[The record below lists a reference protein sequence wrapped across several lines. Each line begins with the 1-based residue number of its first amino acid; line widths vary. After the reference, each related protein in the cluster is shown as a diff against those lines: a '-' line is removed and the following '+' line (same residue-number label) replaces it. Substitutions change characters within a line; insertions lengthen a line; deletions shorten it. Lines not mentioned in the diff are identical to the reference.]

1 MPALSTAAA
10 ANRTSRWALT
20 TITCLLGVTCAAC
33 GGTTGVPAGSSPGT
47 PPSAAASATAS
58 SSSEP
63 SQSAT
68 SPSATSPSATTGGT
82 TGHTSAQVR
91 ARLTTFYRTY
101 LAAVRAQGSPS
112 LETVTKPYL
121 TPELQKAVYAPD
133 VDTDLLICAQDL
145 PSGVRVG
152 SPVLG
157 PSTAVVKVATVWQGA
172 PVVPLTVT
180 VRLSDL
186 RISRID
192 CPG

>member
-33 GGTTGVPAGSSPGT
+33 GTTGVPAGSSPGT

-58 SSSEP
+58 S
-63 SQSAT
+63 
-68 SPSATSPSATTGGT
+68 ATTGDT

-157 PSTAVVKVATVWQGA
+157 PSTAVVTVATVWQGA

>member
-1 MPALSTAAA
+1 MPARTTASA

-20 TITCLLGVTCAAC
+20 TITCLLALACSACADTAS
-33 GGTTGVPAGSSPGT
+33 VPAGAAASASSPASAD
-47 PPSAAASATAS
+47 PPSASASPSAAAS
-58 SSSEP
+58 
-63 SQSAT
+63 T
-68 SPSATSPSATTGGT
+68 SPSASEGGE
-82 TGHTSAQVR
+82 AARVR
-91 ARLTTFYRTY
+91 ERLTTFYRAY
-101 LAAVRAQGSPS
+101 LTAVRTEGGPP
-112 LETVTKPYL
+112 LEPLTKPYL

-145 PSGVRVG
+145 PSGVKVG

-157 PSTAVVKVATVWQGA
+157 PSTAVVKVATIWQGA